1 MPTTHTMK
9 HLQTLLESFSN
20 GPNGSL
26 HAAREI
32 EGVIASSLPP
42 DHPLQDLAED
52 FAQYR
57 PGGGEHLY
65 SEAQL
70 LPKVAAV
77 LRRFAK
83 GDFAP

>member
-1 MPTTHTMK
+1 MSTPHAMR

-20 GPNGSL
+20 GSNRSL
-26 HAAREI
+26 QASREI
-32 EGVIASSLPP
+32 EGIIASSLPP
-42 DHPLQDLAED
+42 DHPLQELAED

-57 PGGGEHLY
+57 PGGGEYLY
-65 SEAQL
+65 SEAEL
-70 LPKVAAV
+70 LPKVAAF